1 MMKNIRFIFLFF
13 FLYAV
18 FISAQSPLGSFV
30 IPHFK
35 NIDEMMVDDYGNLYL
50 QNQSHFNLIKI
61 DTLGNELGRV
71 QLTIPFK
78 VQPIGNHLNII
89 LFSEQAQEIK
99 MYDQYFTEIQ
109 KINLQHLGYI
119 TAAYL
124 QDSQNLWL
132 IDTAN
137 RRIIQYNF
145 RQERVIN
152 ATTISADITGI
163 KELLFFNNQFFVLR
177 DDFFEVYDSR
187 WNIIFSHPLDMP
199 YRLRRENERI
209 LIFASQHI
217 WIYEKGQLQ
226 MFRDVQ
232 KSTLVDK
239 NNSRIFYL
247 QNGQL
252 ITEIIPKSN

>member
-1 MMKNIRFIFLFF
+1 MMKNTRFIFLFF
-13 FLYAV
+13 FLYTV
-18 FISAQSPLGSFV
+18 FISAQSSPGSFE

-124 QDSQNLWL
+124 QD
-132 IDTAN
+132 
-137 RRIIQYNF
+137 
-145 RQERVIN
+145 
-152 ATTISADITGI
+152 
-163 KELLFFNNQFFVLR
+163 
-177 DDFFEVYDSR
+177 
-187 WNIIFSHPLDMP
+187 
-199 YRLRRENERI
+199 
-209 LIFASQHI
+209 
-217 WIYEKGQLQ
+217 
-226 MFRDVQ
+226 
-232 KSTLVDK
+232 
-239 NNSRIFYL
+239 
-247 QNGQL
+247 
-252 ITEIIPKSN
+252 